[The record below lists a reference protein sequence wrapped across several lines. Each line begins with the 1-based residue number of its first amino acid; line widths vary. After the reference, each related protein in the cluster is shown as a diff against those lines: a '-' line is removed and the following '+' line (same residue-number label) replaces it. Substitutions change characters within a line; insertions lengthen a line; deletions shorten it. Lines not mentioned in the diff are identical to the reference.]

1 MTDFDLQPG
10 LIHRGLGIVAR
21 WPGLVMV
28 IPSDPVHD
36 AAAEQMLNELGPD
49 PTSAEVRQIV
59 VERASQGT
67 LRAVAYVAHDP
78 IGLIGFAF
86 GPTEVVRDGQTVL
99 NGASPV
105 HEQAIGPSQRLTI
118 RAANLSKA
126 AEPAAPFN
134 LRLGVAPGAG
144 ITLVLV
150 DDPNRVVERPTPV
163 ADHRHPAGPV
173 HPDGDARS
181 DEPLHRD
188 GLPPVAR
195 PVPPQHRPDG
205 PDSHERPTGSMAPP
219 AGVIEPFVSILLG
232 RPSATP
238 VAALPP
244 LAVARPPAVS
254 EGPAGTG
261 TGPLGHPA
269 PSHRLPP
276 LSGNQTAD
284 DNALVQGILCSRHHF
299 NNPAAAFCMVCGIS
313 MVHVT
318 HNLVP
323 GSRPTLGF
331 VVFDNGSTFGLDRS
345 YIVGREPGHPAE
357 PNTDALTIHDD
368 NETLSRR
375 HAEIR
380 LIDWEVHIV
389 DLGSTNGTFVW
400 DVTFQRWNQI
410 APRQPIALSPGDTV
424 ALGRRTF
431 VYESVTRL

>member
-1 MTDFDLQPG
+1 MTGFDLQPG

-28 IPSDPVHD
+28 IPSDPAHD

-67 LRAVAYVAHDP
+67 LRAVAYVAHDS

-105 HEQAIGPSQRLTI
+105 HEQAVGPSQRLTI

-150 DDPNRVVERPTPV
+150 DDEPL
-163 ADHRHPAGPV
+163 HP
-173 HPDGDARS
+173 HGDARS
-181 DEPLHRD
+181 DEPLHPHGDARSDEPVRHDGDARSDEPVHPHGDARSDEPVRHD

-232 RPSATP
+232 RPLATP
-238 VAALPP
+238 VAP
-244 LAVARPPAVS
+244 LAPLPVARPPAVS
-254 EGPAGTG
+254 EGPVGTG

-276 LSGNQTAD
+276 PSGNQTAD
-284 DNALVQGILCSRHHF
+284 DDVLVQGILCSRHHF

-318 HNLVP
+318 HNLVT

-375 HAEIR
+375 HAEVR
-380 LIDWEVHIV
+380 LIDW
-389 DLGSTNGTFVW
+389 
-400 DVTFQRWNQI
+400 
-410 APRQPIALSPGDTV
+410 
-424 ALGRRTF
+424 GRPHR
-431 VYESVTRL
+431 